1 MDKWQEISIKVK
13 HEAVEAVA
21 EMLRE
26 IGAPNG
32 VAIDDPVL
40 INTLRN
46 SGTWELC
53 DIPQQENTEVV
64 TVTAYFPEDTRLQDR
79 LQQVEQELEKIA
91 QRIGDFQF
99 GPTLFRTIS
108 EHDWANEWKQYFHTT
123 KIGQRLVIKPT
134 WEKYEKQKDELIIA
148 IDPGMAFGTGTHH
161 TTAMCM
167 QTLEE
172 IVRPESTV
180 FDIGTG
186 SGILAMAA
194 TLLGAKE
201 VKAVDIDLTA
211 VKVAKENIALNHLE
225 DKIAVAQGDLLVGTD
240 GQADII
246 IANIIADIIIMVMPD
261 IPSKLKSQGLF
272 LTSGIIAERKDDVL
286 AAAKEHGLVL
296 KECKERGGW
305 VALVLGKEE

>member
-1 MDKWQEISIKVK
+1 MDKWQEISVKVK

-40 INTLRN
+40 INTLRQ
-46 SGTWELC
+46 SGTWQLT
-53 DIPQQENTEVV
+53 DIPEQMDTQVV
-64 TVTAYFPEDTRLQDR
+64 TVTAYFPEDTRLAQR
-79 LQQVEQELEKIA
+79 LQQVEDELSAIKE
-91 QRIGDFQF
+91 RMGEFQL

-123 KIGQRLVIKPT
+123 KVGERLVIKPT
-134 WEKYEKQKDELIIA
+134 WEDYKPKTDELVIA
-148 IDPGMAFGTGTHH
+148 LDPGMAFGTGSHH

-167 QTLEE
+167 QTLEQ
-172 IVRPESTV
+172 IVKPQSTV

-186 SGILAMAA
+186 SGILAIASS
-194 TLLGAKE
+194 LLGAKE

-211 VKVAKENIALNHLE
+211 VKVAKENIALNKLA
-225 DKIAVAQGDLLVGTD
+225 DKIQVAQGDLLEGTQ

-246 IANIIADIIIMVMPD
+246 IANIIADIIIMVLPD
-261 IPSKLKSQGLF
+261 IPQKLKEDGVF
-272 LTSGIIAERKDDVL
+272 LASGIIAHRKEDVL
-286 AAAKEHGLVL
+286 AEAQKQGLVL
-296 KECKERGGW
+296 KSCRERGEW
-305 VALVLGKEE
+305 VALLFAKE